1 MEERDLRVL
10 DRVGLAP
17 RRWLHRSCSHDL
29 HQVVDHDVPQRAD
42 RVVEVAAVVDAEVL
56 RHRDL
61 DGLDEVAVP
70 DRLEHGVAEPQ
81 VEDLLD
87 AHLAEVVVDAV
98 ELRLVEV
105 VVQLGGERARRL
117 AVMAERLLDDDAS
130 RLRQAG
136 FGQSLHDRAEE
147 KRRDLQV
154 EDGR

>member
-1 MEERDLRVL
+1 M
-10 DRVGLAP
+10 
-17 RRWLHRSCSHDL
+17 
-29 HQVVDHDVPQRAD
+29 VDDDVPQRAD

-61 DGLDEVAVP
+61 DALDEVAAP

-81 VEDLLD
+81 VQDLLD

-105 VVQLGGERARRL
+105 VVQLGGECARRL
-117 AVMAERLLDDDAS
+117 AVVAEGLLDDDAS
-130 RLRQAG
+130 RLGQAG
-136 FGQSLHDRAEE
+136 FGQSLHDGAEE